1 LGANILKPIVQ
12 VKSIVYVLTFFVT
25 LSFAG
30 LPTVGHAHK
39 LSVFAWV
46 ECDTVVLEGKFGGG
60 KRPKQGKVYV
70 YDGEDRLLIETK
82 LEPDG
87 TARFPLKD
95 YQTGLKIVV
104 DIGEGHQSYWILTP
118 NDIESQL
125 QEQNK

>member
-1 LGANILKPIVQ
+1 M
-12 VKSIVYVLTFFVT
+12 KSIDNSKARIGLVCSGILFMVFAN
-25 LSFAG
+25 AG
-30 LPTVGHAHK
+30 LPARSFAHK

-46 ECDTVVLEGKFGGG
+46 ECGNVVVEGKLGGS

-70 YDGEDRLLIETK
+70 YDGEEHLILETE
-82 LEPDG
+82 LDTDG

-104 DIGEGHQSYWILTP
+104 DIGEGHQSFWILTP